1 MSSDST
7 MPLSRRDV
15 LHTGTFGVGTVAL
28 AWLKAQP
35 GITAP
40 IASATSLEQARELIA
55 ALTLD
60 LTPGQIERLNEASA

>member
-1 MSSDST
+1 M
-7 MPLSRRDV
+7 
-15 LHTGTFGVGTVAL
+15 

-40 IASATSLEQARELIA
+40 IASATSVKQARELIA

-60 LTPGQIERLNEASA
+60 LTPGQIEKLNAASS